1 MSDLDDTLAQV
12 RQRIDRYRGQ
22 TLGEQNTKSILIDP
36 LLRALGWDVEDF
48 EEVHREYKPKP
59 TDNPVD
65 YALFIL
71 RTPRLFVEAKALGG
85 NLTDR
90 QWANQ
95 IMGYAAVTGVEWVVL
110 TNGDEYRIYN
120 AHAPVPIEEKLFRSV
135 KISDDGLRAAD
146 TLALLSKV
154 RMRDN
159 LIATLWKSSFVDQ
172 QIKRALEGLFG
183 PDPDPAFVRLI
194 RNRLPQLSPA
204 EIKVSLIRLRITLD
218 FPAVPVNALPIR
230 GIPDGEPS
238 LQGEDPLVDAPPS
251 EPGTPWRDVTLQD
264 IIGAGL
270 VKLPLEIQKDYKGH
284 HLVGRITAEGNATWG
299 GREYSSLSTA
309 AGIARASIIG
319 TPPGRKFPQTN
330 GWTFWQFVDA
340 DGSVK
345 PLDILRQRYYSRGVT
360 TDS

>member
-12 RQRIDRYRGQ
+12 RQRLERYRGQ
-22 TLGEQNTKSILIDP
+22 TLGEQNTKSVLIDP

-85 NLTDR
+85 NLNDR
-90 QWANQ
+90 KWANQ

-135 KISDDGLRAAD
+135 KVSDDGLQAAN
-146 TLALLSKV
+146 TLALLSKA
-154 RMRDN
+154 RMQDN
-159 LIATLWKSSFVDQ
+159 LIATLWKSSFVDH
-172 QIKRALEGLFG
+172 QIKGALQSLFG

-194 RNRLPQLSPA
+194 RNRLPHLSPA
-204 EIKVSLIRLRITLD
+204 EIKDSLIRLRVTLD
-218 FPAVPVNALPIR
+218 FPAVPPTHD
-230 GIPDGEPS
+230 IPVGEPR
-238 LQGEDPLVDAPPS
+238 LRQEDPPVDAPPS
-251 EPGTPWRDVTLQD
+251 EPGTPWREVTLQD

-270 VKLPLEIQKDYKGH
+270 VRLPLELQKDYKGH
-284 HLVGRITAEGNATWG
+284 HLVGRITAEGKATWG

-309 AGIARASIIG
+309 AGMARASVIG
-319 TPPGRKFPQTN
+319 IPPGRKYPQTN
-330 GWTFWQFVDA
+330 GWIFWQFVDA
-340 DGSVK
+340 DGGVK
-345 PLDILRQRYYSRGVT
+345 PLDVLRQRYYSRGVT
-360 TDS
+360 TNS